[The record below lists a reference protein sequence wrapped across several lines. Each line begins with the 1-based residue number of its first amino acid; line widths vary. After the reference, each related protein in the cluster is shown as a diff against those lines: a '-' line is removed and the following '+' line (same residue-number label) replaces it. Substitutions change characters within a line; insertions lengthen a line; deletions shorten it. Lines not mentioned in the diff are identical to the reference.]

1 MTTENTALAASSNKL
16 DQMAAALLGE
26 DQPVQDE
33 PEEQAPEPEKDEN
46 QGPASEPDGSEA
58 DTKPD
63 TDEGEGDSE
72 GEPDDSTEDG
82 DGSEGDESEQTEA
95 IDLDEYQQVLAD
107 SLGLDPEQLKVNEEG
122 EVTVTT
128 KVDGVTETHT
138 LPELVKGFQTNKY
151 NTQKSQALAE
161 EKREFERLAQE
172 KVQQIEQTLEQNMA
186 LAGMLEQELVGEFEG
201 IDWNQL
207 KMTDPGEYAALRQD
221 MAERY
226 QKVQNMKGQLE
237 QQKQA
242 MMLEQQEKMQA
253 QQQEYL
259 KAQYEKMLANNPAW
273 QDQEVLKKD
282 MSGLKDFASS
292 AYGFTDE
299 DFQHVTDARLIEL
312 LKDAKAY
319 RDGSKFAEKKVAPKP
334 KFKKATKQRP
344 KAPKL
349 TKLDKLTKM
358 AKSAKGSNK
367 RKIQTDAIAELLL
380 QGG

>member
-1 MTTENTALAASSNKL
+1 MTIQNTAPAASSNKL

-26 DQPVQDE
+26 DTTDEVQE
-33 PEEQAPEPEKDEN
+33 PEEQAAEPEQDED
-46 QGPASEPDGSEA
+46 QKPTQEPSGSSAE
-58 DTKPD
+58 PE
-63 TDEGEGDSE
+63 TDEEEGDSE
-72 GEPDDSTEDG
+72 GEPEDSTDG
-82 DGSEGDESEQTEA
+82 EGSEEDESEPTEA

-107 SLGLDPEQLKVNEEG
+107 SLGLEPEQLKVNEGG

-138 LPELVKGFQTNKY
+138 LPDLVKGFQTNKH

-161 EKREFERLAQE
+161 ERREFEKLVQE
-172 KVQQIEQTLEQNMA
+172 KAQQIEQTLEQNTA
-186 LAGMLEQELVGEFEG
+186 LAGMLEQELLSEYEG

-207 KMTDPGEYAALRQD
+207 KMTDPGEYAALKTD
-221 MAERY
+221 MTERY
-226 QKVQNMKGQLE
+226 QRIQGMKGQLE
-237 QQKQA
+237 QQREA
-242 MMLEQQEKMQA
+242 LMAEQQQKMDE

-273 QDQEVLKKD
+273 QDQEVLKRD
-282 MSGLKDFASS
+282 MNGLKEFASN
-292 AYGFTDE
+292 AYGFSDE
-299 DFQHVTDARLIEL
+299 DFKRVTDARLIEL

-319 RDGSKFAEKKVAPKP
+319 RDGSKFAEKKVVQKP

-358 AKSAKGSNK
+358 AKSAKGANK
-367 RKIQTDAIAELLL
+367 RKAQTDAIAELLL
-380 QGG
+380 KGG